1 MSIRLVVAL
10 AGLASFAAQAL
21 EPPPVGDA
29 QAGAGK
35 AAICGACHGV
45 DGNSVNPAWPKLA
58 GQHADYTYRQTRAV
72 RDGEREIIEMMPFV
86 AGLSDQDIADMAAY
100 FAGQTVVPGLADD
113 SVIEGREDT
122 YAGLGARLYRGGKP
136 EAGVPACAACHGP
149 SGRGIPGAGYPALA
163 GQHGQYTKAVL
174 ERFHAGIHYGGA
186 DHPSTQMVA
195 IARGLDETEIA
206 ALATYVEG
214 LHRADP
220 AAAAA
225 AAAAAPAAAAASAA
239 EPVAEPA
246 QPVAEPGT

>member
-10 AGLASFAAQAL
+10 AGLASFAVQAL

-29 QAGAGK
+29 QAGAEK
-35 AAICGACHGV
+35 AAVCGACHGL
-45 DGNSVNPAWPKLA
+45 DGNSANPAWPKLA
-58 GQHADYTYRQTRAV
+58 GQHVDYTYRHTRMV

-100 FAGQTVVPGLADD
+100 FAGQTIVPGLADD
-113 SVIEGREDT
+113 SAIEGGDQT
-122 YAGLGARLYRGGKP
+122 YAGLGARLYRGGRP
-136 EAGVPACAACHGP
+136 DAGVPACLACHGP

-163 GQHGQYTKAVL
+163 GQHGEYTKTVL
-174 ERFHAGIHYGGA
+174 ERFRSGSHYGGA
-186 DHPSTQMVA
+186 DDPSTQMVA
-195 IARGLDETEIA
+195 IARGLDATEIA
-206 ALATYVEG
+206 ALATYIEG

-225 AAAAAPAAAAASAA
+225 RAPAAGPAPAATQ
-239 EPVAEPA
+239 A

>member
-10 AGLASFAAQAL
+10 AGLASFAVQAL
-21 EPPPVGDA
+21 EAPPVGDA
-29 QAGAGK
+29 QAGAEK
-35 AAICGACHGV
+35 AAVCGACHGL
-45 DGNSVNPAWPKLA
+45 DGNSANPAWPKLA

-72 RDGEREIIEMMPFV
+72 RDGEREIIEMTPFV

-100 FAGQTVVPGLADD
+100 FAGQTIVPGLADD
-113 SVIEGREDT
+113 SAIDGRDDT

-136 EAGVPACAACHGP
+136 EAGVPACLACHGP

-163 GQHGQYTKAVL
+163 GQHGEYTRTVL

-225 AAAAAPAAAAASAA
+225 ARRTPVPAAVADPAPAAA
-239 EPVAEPA
+239 EA